1 MSVSRLEPQTP
12 RVGGIWHS
20 LNTFLAILIVFGVV
34 TGIVHRLLP
43 EGSKLNDQVARAE
56 ELKMQIEK
64 EEQLLARNTRE
75 AEMLVRDPAFI
86 DLIARDRLDLM
97 KEGEKVYRLGGV
109 KTTR

>member
-1 MSVSRLEPQTP
+1 MSAPFGESQSP
-12 RVGGIWHS
+12 RVAGIWHS
-20 LNTFLAILIVFGVV
+20 LNIFLAVLIFFGVLA
-34 TGIVHRLLP
+34 GIGYRFLS
-43 EGSKLNDQVARAE
+43 EGSKPREQLTRVE

-97 KEGEKVYRLGGV
+97 KEGERVYRLSG
-109 KTTR
+109 KPAR